1 MGNGKDKKPLENPS
15 VPVVD
20 LSFGK
25 QENPLDRM
33 VGQYQPVLATAP
45 TIDYGQSKYDDSP
58 ASLETI
64 TSGEYKYLR
73 GEKQNGFAQLGLGVG
88 RAVSKAVTEAAKTP
102 GYLWA
107 LGESWG
113 DKTLAES
120 LDNTWLNTLE
130 GLDAKVKETL
140 PVYQSY
146 KSGKGGLV
154 DALTSTS
161 FWASDGADGVGYLL
175 GMMAPGAALKGLGYA
190 GMLSRLGA
198 SAKVA
203 SNVELGT
210 QTLLNSSLEAMG
222 EAKGVVD
229 QLKAQGVEPE
239 KIADAAYDTFMSNM
253 ALLVVPNAIMNKN
266 LLGRFTKDKSLL
278 DNFTDATGKLVSNP
292 ILKKNAIKDYAK
304 SIGSAAF
311 AEGFIEEGGQT
322 AIENYEKNKAL
333 GKTDKNFLEGVAES
347 YVDAL
352 TTTEGQKAILL
363 GSVLGSLGSV
373 AGTYRE
379 GKELKRLAPKL
390 SDLIDNNFQGF
401 SVKNDIYKRDENG
414 SIVINP
420 ETNTPELDISKAQ
433 KAVLNFIGENKQAQE
448 KDLAALANDKVLHD
462 YISNEQFTR
471 YAIPFIE
478 MGEAGLEILNQHIDN
493 ASKTVNMMNEQS
505 IAGAKGL
512 DFEESSYK
520 NNLKSKAKELAKIYD
535 STIETV
541 KGLDFLTSIDP
552 KVDPQIL
559 NEYIND
565 VAHAIFQE
573 NSKQVFLKESIRDL
587 STELL
592 QLNSS
597 ISGDLPQN
605 RIIAKKLQREI
616 EGLNNLLKQSEQ
628 YYETLFDPKQHK
640 EALAK
645 KVERNE
651 EFKRA
656 EEEAVKAT
664 EPVPVTKDD
673 VEVAE
678 AGNEA
683 LSQLVQAMDSN
694 TLEEFEPL
702 FNSIQKSKHL
712 LSPEDLEA
720 LEMKKNQLHAIKGMQ
735 EGASEEVP
743 KEIVTT
749 DVSKDQDIVSQT
761 LSKNTANTETEVSQL
776 NEDKDVMNLDIERG
790 IKNRNNVVMM
800 HLFDHYFDKND
811 NFRWKRNEEGL
822 PNYDNNSRVNLTAVN
837 KARVGDKV
845 ELKLVTLGAT
855 QTAQYILQK
864 VNSLEKGKQYVQES
878 DFDDKHIGIYF
889 DNELIGFVQQPHL
902 ISPKARSVDESI
914 ELRNELIK
922 YRKAVV
928 EKLDKGELV
937 TETISEKG
945 NGNLYTKLTDNG
957 SIDPTNSVFET
968 PRVEDHID
976 NTLIFVYSNG
986 EDLVLPISDINE
998 KAYED
1003 LKELVSKYKKY
1014 GKSGKVYQMVRNLV
1028 GTWSPIPVYA
1038 NRMDTNSIKS
1048 IINIINAQDNT
1059 SDSKRIVASLNDYI
1073 YASMS
1078 KGGADLIIKNLDD
1091 TLIFT
1096 INGNEYTLDEIK
1108 DKGPRYNDFVSDLK
1122 TKRQNININ
1131 KINNS
1136 FYQADLKKRNTLSTN
1151 VLTFQGEYFVQPY
1164 LEYTTSLVEPKEE
1177 KPIALNEDK
1186 PVDNKPLIL
1195 KSDKLESLKKRFEGK
1210 DTKKMLG
1217 DDDALSS
1224 KHISGKQLD
1233 RPQFKKWLSEK
1244 LPQLTLSDIDTL
1256 KSIKDTSV
1264 DAYGLFRNST
1274 VYLFEGATMGT
1285 AYHEAFHGV
1294 FRNLLTNQEKFDV
1307 IEEAITKYEAPTAE
1321 DLYNLQEGLN
1331 YIYTKEQLTYLH
1343 YEEKLADDFAKY
1355 SVNFSEQSLGTKI
1368 LNFFKK
1374 ILNFFKITKKDVNN
1388 KVEDL
1393 FDRIQ
1398 GGKYSSVQPSPE
1410 GTKIFDRTLDS
1421 EYAYN
1426 RNLDK
1431 VGFKPTDKLKITQSI
1446 GNQFLKIYQDN
1457 LLANKDE
1464 RPISIWK
1471 QIQDRYV
1478 TASEENDG
1486 KNQAVSD
1493 KAGLIAIEFDEFV
1506 KEARKYLSFRG
1517 VKINE
1522 DYIDFGSDLIEDYLG
1537 DEEIESLR
1545 SQTTKGLGDWTSIS
1559 GLSSASTRIKLFLS
1573 SIPVID
1579 ESGKEVKDAYGI
1591 QEYYDFNKLYYYI
1604 ERNLTDLYTF
1614 EDQLEELKRLSIGR
1628 LEIQQVIKM
1637 LENKTSNMNDEQ
1649 FVQTQNDFKTNFS
1662 KQQMAFTL
1670 VKFDTDSNTGEVTFS
1685 VIDANRQS
1693 LNREIAETWSKN
1705 LEDST
1710 RTKTISKFTLEGDVE
1725 RFGTE
1730 AAKLIQKQWED
1741 LVSKKSPIPYDVAN
1755 NILTQAGIDF
1765 TPEVLQ
1771 TLLDDNSNE
1780 FKSNVSRLL
1789 RYYADDM
1796 SSNTFS
1802 ANEKIGREALYKLVK
1817 YEVSAAFDSY
1827 TSSFNTA
1834 DNKAVYT
1841 IQLPSFAS
1849 RLLAKLRSSNVNVF
1863 RNTINELEKDP
1874 FYKHSNLLNELKS
1887 DITFRKNGF
1896 KLSYIDG
1903 LKDQR
1908 GDSKG
1913 SKFTSMTPKDFLSMQ
1928 VALFQNK
1935 AVNENRT
1942 ATDTLHKYVYI
1953 TPSDKTMGMIFDAKS
1968 YGVNL
1973 VNNNIN
1979 LNSEIVGKFYNIFLQ
1994 ETNRIKHALD
2004 IKDDILANR
2013 DNSKYSLDE
2022 LLMYYHVSKSNW
2034 EDFSELASKQSSG
2047 ESLTDKEWLKISK
2060 MFTGQAY
2067 QYNYFSQP
2075 FNSVVKRLVGDTI
2088 LSTPIEDLE
2097 NALLPLRDKVLI
2109 EIRNYLQYE
2118 YTKTREE
2125 FVTKGVI
2132 SKNDK
2137 TGLYENISLSLT
2149 SKDPLS
2155 TNNEIN
2161 NLIVSYSLNSFLHN
2175 IELSNILNGDV
2186 ALYKPNDLQKRTYQ
2200 SQSMITNNN
2209 FENKIIRTMVVKDYE
2224 TGSKEYDNIVK
2235 IFTELGLNEDSIKNI
2250 VGKYRKGINVTDA
2263 QVYISPEFY
2272 KRIHI
2277 SRGTW
2282 SPEMQEAFD
2291 IAEGKKVGS
2300 IPDAYHRLLA
2310 GIKPFYFGNR
2320 FDEHLG
2326 IQKYEQVK
2334 CAMLPL
2340 FKSYTDLNPLL
2351 ASKRQEMEN
2360 NGIDMLAHES
2370 SFKATIGNRNDITGD
2385 PSLVLDLNADNFGIQ
2400 VDNPDHMVDGN
2411 DSMRQLK
2418 MLILGSIDATRTYKG
2433 IKGQEIIDSIM
2444 SMEAT
2449 NIKESFN
2456 QLQQKM
2462 DFKNNTDFANFVKDM
2477 ITKRGAT
2484 INVEEALT
2492 IIDGDFEYAL
2502 DNGNLSTQIENMISS
2517 IYTNNV
2523 IKQEFA
2529 IGGSAVQASSIGFKW
2544 KNLEEQQENLTEE
2557 AILLQQELAWI
2568 KPNLETGE
2576 IGYAECAMPAWSEK
2590 FFDKD
2595 GKVKDINNIPEV
2607 LKQLVTYRIP
2617 TEGLHS
2623 MLPIK
2628 VVKFLPETMGNFMLL
2643 PYEVTT
2649 QLGADFDFDKTYFI
2663 GREFYT
2669 TSGNNLVPYVYTT
2682 GTSEADVQSRW
2693 ENYLRY
2699 IKVNK
2704 INQDYATIEQFSEL
2718 SIPEQNTRAARN
2730 NNILDNYLHLL
2741 TSIENLEL
2749 LITPSGFD
2757 TLADF
2762 KEKYFKQESKTYG
2775 EDSFFSSRIQRDY
2788 KERNHVGIALKG
2800 QSALHVS
2807 GHSYSTLMNL
2817 NTDSK
2822 TESGNTDRTRA
2833 INFNNN
2839 VATNFSGLYTQN
2851 GKLIADELS
2860 SIMAAILDDIKNP
2873 LLKYLG
2879 INNNTIDVLA
2889 TIIRSGYNMDTAL
2902 RFISQPSIK
2911 EELSDLLTKNKNKI
2925 KESSQGYFNIDT
2937 VITSYNNKLEKAL
2950 GELSP
2955 DVDSS
2960 EISDSANYHNINDSE
2975 MDFYLTKW
2983 NEIENKTSEDWANY
2997 YAFQLRVL
3005 KNFQN
3010 IARIAD
3016 ELVNINK
3023 FFAINKEVGPNIE
3036 NIISKIDI
3044 YDQIML
3050 SDVVKGFD
3058 INKIPSLKETYDV
3071 HKNAL
3076 KWFERYFPYSTDVYM
3091 DIKNRVI
3098 SSQTNKKLNQI
3109 SVEDRVLMNG
3119 FIRDYF
3125 DHSSGIFQTKYDY
3138 LFKQLPM
3145 LLKDI
3150 KDISK
3155 RETKLGNVTYNQI
3168 RQNTFIN
3175 EIKTVL
3181 DKNNNVWNIT
3191 LKGNR
3196 LDLQVKNNV
3205 ILGFEALYANSSTKQ
3220 LAIDLIEHTFVSSGF
3235 FTGLNSYASLINP
3248 AILKDLGYND
3258 FRKTITNNLR
3268 NNLVSLPEED
3278 MNRLIDQLIRNFPKL
3293 TGVNPITKV
3302 YDDTMFGINGT
3313 ELPDSITTTE
3323 AAVKEAKR
3331 TSDFLFGTKDDPQ
3344 TPMYIRVYDKSRKKA
3359 IIFKRDLTNIFKY
3372 YKVDNLGRKG
3382 YFIEIN
3388 PFDDIE
3394 VSFLK
3399 DNRANSK
3406 LVRSEEDVTTEGQ
3419 EETFNDEVTEHM
3431 DSDALLGKDKQQ
3443 ESEDKPINN
3452 KDIEGL
3458 PDIDKC

>member
-25 QENPLDRM
+25 KENPLDAM
-33 VGQYQPVLATAP
+33 VGQYSPVLATAP

-88 RAVSKAVTEAAKTP
+88 RAISKAATEAAKTP

-130 GLDAKVKETL
+130 SLDAKVKETL

-146 KSGKGGLV
+146 KSGKGGIT

-161 FWASDGADGVGYLL
+161 FWAFDGADGVGYLL
-175 GMMAPGAALKGLGYA
+175 GMMVPGAAIGKLGMA
-190 GMLSRLGA
+190 TKLAKIGIGA
-198 SAKVA
+198 KTAA
-203 SNVELGT
+203 NVELGT
-210 QTLLNSSLEAMG
+210 QTVLNSSLEALG
-222 EAKGVVD
+222 EAKGVAD

-239 KIADAAYDTFMSNM
+239 KVADAAYDTFMSNM
-253 ALLVVPNAIMNKN
+253 ALLLVPNAIMNKN

-373 AGTYRE
+373 TGTYRE
-379 GKELKRLAPKL
+379 GKELKRLTPKL

-401 SVKNDIYKRDENG
+401 AVKNDIYKRDDNG
-414 SIVINP
+414 SIIINP
-420 ETNTPELDISKAQ
+420 ETNTPELDIPKAQ
-433 KAVLNFIGENKQAQE
+433 KAILNFIGENKQAQE

-478 MGEAGLEILNQHIDN
+478 MGDAGLEILNQHIDN
-493 ASKTVNMMNEQS
+493 ASKTINMMNEQS

-512 DFEESSYK
+512 DFEEASYK

-535 STIETV
+535 STIEII
-541 KGLDFLTSIDP
+541 KGLNFLTSLDP
-552 KVDPQIL
+552 NVDPQIL

-573 NSKQVFLKESIRDL
+573 NSKQLFLKESIRDL

-592 QLNSS
+592 QMNNSVS
-597 ISGDLPQN
+597 ADLPQN
-605 RIIAKKLQREI
+605 RIIAKKLEREI
-616 EGLNNLLKQSEQ
+616 QGLNNLLKQSEQ
-628 YYETLFDPKQHK
+628 YYETLFDPNQHK

-651 EFKRA
+651 EFKKS

-664 EPVPVTKDD
+664 EPTPVTEED
-673 VEVAE
+673 VQVANAE
-678 AGNEA
+678 DES
-683 LSQLVQAMDSN
+683 LSDLVQAMEAN
-694 TLEEFEPL
+694 TVEEFEPL
-702 FNSIQKSKHL
+702 FDKIQKSKHL
-712 LSPEDLEA
+712 ITPQDLEA
-720 LEMKKNQLHAIKGMQ
+720 LEMKRDQLYALKGIQ
-735 EGASEEVP
+735 EGSTEEISEERV
-743 KEIVTT
+743 VT
-749 DVSKDQDIVSQT
+749 DVSKDQDIVSQS
-761 LSKNTANTETEVSQL
+761 LSKNTITTETEVSQL
-776 NEDKDVMNLDIERG
+776 NENKDVMNLDTERG

-822 PNYDNNSRVNLTAVN
+822 PNLDNNSFVVIPAVN
-837 KARVGDKV
+837 SAKVGDKV
-845 ELKLVTLGAT
+845 ELKLVDIRNTV
-855 QTAQYILQK
+855 QAQYLLQK
-864 VNSLEKGKQYVQES
+864 INSLEKGKQYVQES
-878 DFDDKHIGIYF
+878 DFDDKHIGIYHG
-889 DNELIGFVQQPHL
+889 DYLIGFVQQPHL

-914 ELRNELIK
+914 ELRNDLIK

-928 EKLDKGELV
+928 EKLEKGEV
-937 TETISEKG
+937 VNETITEKG
-945 NGNLYTKLTDNG
+945 NGNLYTKLTETG
-957 SIDPTNSVFET
+957 SIDPVNSVFES
-968 PRVEDHID
+968 PRLEDHIND
-976 NTLIFVYSNG
+976 TLIFVYSNG
-986 EDLVLPISDINE
+986 EDLVLPVSDINE
-998 KAYED
+998 KSYEE
-1003 LKELVSKYKKY
+1003 LKEIVSKYKKY
-1014 GKSGKVYQMVRNLV
+1014 GKSGKVYQMVKDLT
-1028 GTWSPIPVYA
+1028 GSWAPIPVYA
-1038 NRMDTNSIKS
+1038 NRMDTTSIKS
-1048 IINIINAQDNT
+1048 ITNIINAQDNT
-1059 SDSKRIVASLNDYI
+1059 SDAKRIVASLNDYI

-1078 KGGADLIIKNLDD
+1078 KGGADLIVKNIDD
-1091 TLIFT
+1091 VLLFT

-1108 DKGPRYNDFVSDLK
+1108 DKGPRYNEFVSDLK

-1151 VLTFQGEYFVQPY
+1151 VLTFQGDYFVQPY
-1164 LEYTTSLVEPKEE
+1164 LEYTHSLGETKEE

-1186 PVDNKPLIL
+1186 PIDDKPLLL
-1195 KSDKLESLKKRFEGK
+1195 KNDKLDNLKKRFEGK

-1217 DDDALSS
+1217 DDNALSTKVITS
-1224 KHISGKQLD
+1224 DELD
-1233 RPQFKKWLSEK
+1233 RTKFKNWLANT
-1244 LPQLTLSDIDTL
+1244 LPQLTLSDVKSL
-1256 KSIKDTSV
+1256 KEIKDVSV

-1274 VYLFEGATMGT
+1274 VYLFEGATMST

-1294 FRNLLTNQEKFDV
+1294 FRNLLSNQEKFDV
-1307 IEEAITKYEAPTAE
+1307 IEEAISKYEAPTEE
-1321 DLYNLQEGLN
+1321 DLYLLQEGLN
-1331 YIYTKEQLTYLH
+1331 YTYTKEQLTYLH

-1355 SVNFSEQSLGTKI
+1355 SVDFNEQSFGTKI

-1388 KVEDL
+1388 KIEDL
-1393 FDRIQ
+1393 FNRIQ
-1398 GGKYSSVQPSPE
+1398 GGKYFDIQPSPE

-1431 VGFKPTDKLKITQSI
+1431 VGFRPTDKLKITQSI

-1457 LLANKDE
+1457 LLANKDV
-1464 RPISIWK
+1464 RPIAVWK
-1471 QIQDRYV
+1471 EIQDRYI
-1478 TASEENDG
+1478 TASNENDG
-1486 KNQAVSD
+1486 KNQTVSD
-1493 KAGLIAIEFDEFV
+1493 KAGLIAVEFDEFV

-1522 DYIDFGSDLIEDYLG
+1522 EYIDFGSDLVEDYLG

-1579 ESGKEVKDAYGI
+1579 ENGKEVKDAFGI

-1604 ERNLTDLYTF
+1604 EGNLTDLYTF
-1614 EDQLEELKRLSIGR
+1614 EDQMEELKRLSVNR
-1628 LEIQQVIKM
+1628 LEIQQVVKM

-1693 LNREIAETWSKN
+1693 LHREIAETWSKN
-1705 LEDST
+1705 LEDFT
-1710 RTKTISKFTLEGDVE
+1710 RSKTISKFNLKGDTQK
-1725 RFGTE
+1725 FGTE
-1730 AAKLIQKQWED
+1730 AAKAIQKQWED
-1741 LVSKKSPIPYDVAN
+1741 LVSKKSIIPYDVAN
-1755 NILTQAGIDF
+1755 DILTQAGIDF

-1771 TLLDDNSNE
+1771 TLLTDNTST
-1780 FKSNVSRLL
+1780 FKSNVSKLL
-1789 RYYADDM
+1789 RYYTDSID
-1796 SSNTFS
+1796 SVTFPE
-1802 ANEKIGREALYKLVK
+1802 NEKNGREALNELVK
-1817 YEVSAAFDSY
+1817 YEVSAVFNSY

-1841 IQLPSFAS
+1841 IQLPSFTS
-1849 RLLAKLRSSNVNVF
+1849 RLLAKLRSSNSDVF
-1863 RNTINELEKDP
+1863 RNTINSLEKDP
-1874 FYKHSNLLNELKS
+1874 FYKNSNLLYELK
-1887 DITFRKNGF
+1887 DDVTFRKKGF

-1903 LKDQR
+1903 LKDKR
-1908 GDSKG
+1908 GDSRG
-1913 SKFTSMTPKDFLSMQ
+1913 SKFTNMTPKDFLSMV
-1928 VALFQNK
+1928 VALYQNK
-1935 AVNENRT
+1935 AVNENRK
-1942 ATDTLHKYVYI
+1942 AKDTLHKYVYI

-1973 VNNNIN
+1973 VNDNIN
-1979 LNSEIVGKFYNIFLQ
+1979 INSEIVGKFYNIFLQ
-1994 ETNRIKHALD
+1994 ETNRIKNALNV
-2004 IKDDILANR
+2004 KDDILNNR
-2013 DNSKYSLDE
+2013 ENSKYSLDE
-2022 LLMYYHVSKSNW
+2022 LLEYYHVSKSNW
-2034 EDFSELASKQSSG
+2034 DDFSELVSKQSSG
-2047 ESLTDKEWLKISK
+2047 EQLTDKEWDKVSK

-2067 QYNYFSQP
+2067 QYNYFSQS
-2075 FNSVVKRLVGDTI
+2075 FNSVVKKLVGETI
-2088 LSTPIEDLE
+2088 LNTPIEDIE
-2097 NALLPLRDKVLI
+2097 NALLPLRTKVLL
-2109 EIRNYLQYE
+2109 EIRDYLQYE
-2118 YTKTREE
+2118 YRKTRQE
-2125 FVTKGVI
+2125 FVDKGVI

-2149 SKDPLS
+2149 AKDPMNTHS
-2155 TNNEIN
+2155 EIN
-2161 NLIVSYSLNSFLHN
+2161 NLIASYSLNSFLHN
-2175 IELSNILNGDV
+2175 IEFSNILNGDV

-2209 FENKIIRTMVVKDYE
+2209 FENKVIRTMVIKDYE
-2224 TGSKEYDNIVK
+2224 TGSKEYDNIVD
-2235 IFTELGLNEDSIKNI
+2235 IFTKLGLNEESIKNI

-2272 KRIHI
+2272 KRIHV

-2282 SPEMQEAFD
+2282 SQEMQEAYD
-2291 IAEGKKVGS
+2291 IAEGKKVGN

-2320 FDEHLG
+2320 FDDHLG
-2326 IQKYEQVK
+2326 IQRYEQVK

-2351 ASKRQEMEN
+2351 AQKRQEMDN
-2360 NGIDMLAHES
+2360 LGVDMLAHES

-2385 PSLVLDLNADNFGIQ
+2385 PSLILDLNADNFGIQ
-2400 VDNPDHMVDGN
+2400 VDNPDHMTEGN

-2418 MLILGSIDATRTYKG
+2418 MLILGSIDATKTYKG
-2433 IKGQEIIDSIM
+2433 VKGQTIIDTIM
-2444 SMEAT
+2444 SMEAI

-2462 DFKNNTDFANFVKDM
+2462 DFKNSTDFANFVKDM

-2517 IYTNNV
+2517 VYTNNV

-2529 IGGSAVQASSIGFKW
+2529 VGGSAVQASSIGFKW

-2557 AILLQQELAWI
+2557 AILLQQQLSWI
-2568 KPNLETGE
+2568 KPDLEKGE

-2590 FFDKD
+2590 FFDKN
-2595 GKVKDINNIPEV
+2595 GKLKDIDNIPEN

-2663 GREFYT
+2663 GKEFYST
-2669 TSGNNLVPYVYTT
+2669 PDGNLVAYQYIE
-2682 GTSEADVQSRW
+2682 GDDELNTSLRW
-2693 ENYLRY
+2693 EAYLRY
-2699 IKVNK
+2699 IKANK
-2704 INQDYATIEQFSEL
+2704 ITQDYTREQFSEL
-2718 SIPEQNTRAARN
+2718 SVVEQNNRGARN
-2730 NNILDNYLHLL
+2730 NNILDSYLHLL

-2757 TLADF
+2757 ALADF
-2762 KEKYFKQESKTYG
+2762 KEKYFKKQSKTHG
-2775 EDSFFSSRIQRDY
+2775 DDSFFSSRIQRDY

-2822 TESGNTDRTRA
+2822 IESGNTDRTKA

-2889 TIIRSGYNMDTAL
+2889 TIIRAGYNMDTAL

-2911 EELSDLLTKNKNKI
+2911 EDLSDLLTKNKNKI
-2925 KESSQGYFNIDT
+2925 KESNQGYFNIDT
-2937 VITSYNNKLEKAL
+2937 VITSYNAKLEKAL
-2950 GELSP
+2950 QELSP
-2955 DVDSS
+2955 DVDSDD
-2960 EISDSANYHNINDSE
+2960 ISDSANYHNITDNE
-2975 MDFYLTKW
+2975 MDFYLSEQWT
-2983 NEIENKTSEDWANY
+2983 ENNKKTSEDWARY

-3058 INKIPSLKETYDV
+3058 INKIPSLKETYEV

-3076 KWFERYFPYSTDVYM
+3076 KWFERYFPYSTPVYM

-3098 SSQTNKKLNQI
+3098 SYQTSKKLNQI

-3119 FIRDYF
+3119 FIRDYL
-3125 DHSSGIFQTKYDY
+3125 DHSSGIFQPKYDY

-3145 LLKDI
+3145 VLKDI
-3150 KDISK
+3150 KDVSK
-3155 RETKLGNVTYNQI
+3155 RDMKMGNVTYNQI
-3168 RQNTFIN
+3168 RQNSFIN
-3175 EIKTVL
+3175 EIKATL

-3191 LKGNR
+3191 LRGNR

-3205 ILGFEALYANSSTKQ
+3205 ILGFEALYANPSTKQ
-3220 LAIDLIEHTFVSSGF
+3220 LAIDLIEHSFVSTGF
-3235 FTGLNSYASLINP
+3235 FTGLNSYGSLINP
-3248 AILKDLGYND
+3248 SILKDLGYND

-3302 YDDTMFGINGT
+3302 YDDTMFSINGT
-3313 ELPDSITTTE
+3313 ELPDVITTTE

-3331 TSDFLFGTKDDPQ
+3331 TSDFLFGSKDDLQ
-3344 TPMYIRVYDKSRKKA
+3344 TPMYIRVYDKSRKKS
-3359 IIFKRDLTNIFKY
+3359 IMFKRDIVNIFKY
-3372 YKVDNLGRKG
+3372 YKIDNLGRKG
-3382 YFIEIN
+3382 YFVEIN
-3388 PFDDIE
+3388 PFEDIE

-3406 LVRSEEDVTTEGQ
+3406 LVKEEEDVTLESEGEVFN
-3419 EETFNDEVTEHM
+3419 EEITEHM

-3443 ESEDKPINN
+3443 ESEDKPINP
-3452 KDIEGL
+3452 KDIDSL